1 MAKELTP
8 GKELCEGRYEVVKTL
23 TFGEEGGVYTI
34 RERES
39 RKVFLLKE
47 IIPPPGMEQ
56 EQVEVRVERLNEAL
70 LILTQ
75 FDHPHLSKIY
85 RHFSE
90 GRRQYV
96 VMERVEG
103 VTLKSLLDMS
113 VKALP
118 ENQVLQWAIDLCD
131 ALHYMH
137 DRPQPF
143 IFDVLDTTHI
153 MMTTD
158 EKLKLINFGLD
169 RFFLEDEPR
178 SFTASREQ
186 SAREMHSLGDTLAF
200 LLTRKAPGPFGL
212 TGDEELSEE
221 LTRILNRLLTA
232 EAERTF
238 ESFEELKKAFDKV
251 LHPPP
256 EPVKV
261 QAGPQKPWVR
271 FFEPGRLWQNALWA
285 FLGQPL
291 WLLASEVVGFLIL
304 AVVLWFVLHPPIQ
317 PRQGPAAYVACGN
330 EILAIDAQTMTTLT
344 RIPVGQT
351 VASLAGPPSG
361 EKLFAACPDSPS
373 LYILN
378 SRSNRILGV
387 LPVERGP
394 EKLIMDPDGQWLYV
408 LHGHSGQ
415 VGFVQVSPEPLPL
428 DVESGAFRPKD
439 SMTGLFAAGPGVQ
452 GLAAGMAGTGATP
465 TPGALTPTDSP
476 TPTETP
482 DADSGATSRRRVYCS
497 SLLGNRIT
505 ALNPAPFRLLGTA
518 EVDSP
523 GALALT
529 PDGRTL
535 LAVQTTTSHILTLR
549 TRNMS
554 QGPRIVEVGGSDIQQ
569 LLVSPDGTELWT
581 VNGSGN
587 LSVLGLDNRKLRSTV
602 ELNAKPTAA
611 CWRIVGSQLEL
622 WVAARSP
629 NQVMVINA
637 AARTIT
643 KRIPVGAPPADIW
656 MVQ

>member
-8 GKELCEGRYEVVKTL
+8 GKELCDGRFEVVKTL

-47 IIPPPGMEQ
+47 IIPPPTMEQ
-56 EQVEVRVERLNEAL
+56 DQVEARVERLNEAL
-70 LILTQ
+70 LILTR

-85 RHFSE
+85 QHFSE

-137 DRPQPF
+137 DRPEPF

-178 SFTASREQ
+178 SFTANREQ
-186 SAREMHSLGDTLAF
+186 LAREMHSLGDTLAY

-212 TGDEELSEE
+212 TGEEEVSEE
-221 LTRILNRLLTA
+221 LTRILNRLLTS

-238 ESFEELKKAFDKV
+238 ESFEELKKAFDRV

-261 QAGPQKPWVR
+261 QSGPQKPWVR

-291 WLLASEVVGFLIL
+291 WLLATEVLGSLIL

-317 PRQGPAAYVACGN
+317 PRQGPAAYVACGR
-330 EILAIDAQTMTTLT
+330 EILAIDAQTRAVLS
-344 RIPVGQT
+344 RIPIGQT
-351 VASLAGPPSG
+351 VTSLAGTPSG
-361 EKLFAACPDSPS
+361 EKLFAASPDYPS
-373 LYILN
+373 LFILN
-378 SRSNRILGV
+378 SRSNRVLGV

-428 DVESGAFRPKD
+428 DVESGTFRPQD
-439 SMTGLFAAGPGVQ
+439 TMAGLFAAGPGVQ
-452 GLAAGMAGTGATP
+452 GLAAGMVSALATP
-465 TPGALTPTDSP
+465 TPGAATA
-476 TPTETP
+476 TP
-482 DADSGATSRRRVYCS
+482 DAQGGPASNRRVYCS

-505 ALNPAPFRLLGTA
+505 ALNPAPFNVLATA

-523 GALALT
+523 GALVLT
-529 PDGRTL
+529 PDARTL
-535 LAVQTTTSHILTLR
+535 LAVQTTTSHILTFR
-549 TRNMS
+549 TRTMS

-569 LLVSPDGTELWT
+569 LLISADGTELWT

-611 CWRIVGSQLEL
+611 CWRAVGSEMEL
-622 WVAARSP
+622 WVAVRSP
-629 NQVMVINA
+629 NQVLVVNPA
-637 AARTIT
+637 SRTIS